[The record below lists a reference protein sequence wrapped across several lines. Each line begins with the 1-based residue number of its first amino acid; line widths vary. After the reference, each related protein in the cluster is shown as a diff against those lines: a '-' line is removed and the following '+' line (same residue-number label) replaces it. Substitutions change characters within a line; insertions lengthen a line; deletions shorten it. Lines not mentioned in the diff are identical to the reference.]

1 MYDTTAEERFKDGAI
16 VYAEGSHGD
25 WIYLITSGHVEM
37 LRAFEG
43 NSHVIETLGPGE
55 IFGEVSFFSGAPRL
69 STARAKGDIVLEIL
83 DRSMLDT
90 EYNRLSEDFQAIV
103 KRLANRYRLVSDA
116 LLRSR
121 LRRQAPRYRKVLS
134 MSFKT
139 RAGLVSAF
147 SENVNT
153 DGMFIRS
160 QQVMPKGEQFLLK
173 LDIPGGGETL
183 QIGCEVAWSRPA
195 EKADAD
201 NPAGMGVKFI
211 QIGASERSHL
221 KTALKGTDVV

>member
-1 MYDTTAEERFKDGAI
+1 MYDTTAEEHYQDGAV

-25 WIYLITSGHVEM
+25 WIYLITSGQVEM
-37 LRAFEG
+37 LRTFEG

-69 STARAKGDIVLEIL
+69 STARAKGDIVLEVL
-83 DRSMLDT
+83 DRSTLDT
-90 EYNRLSEDFQAIV
+90 EYNRLSEDFQAII
-103 KRLANRYRLVSDA
+103 KRMSLRYRNVSDA

-139 RAGLVSAF
+139 KSGLVSAF
-147 SENVNT
+147 SENLNT

-160 QQVMPKGEQFLLK
+160 RQVMPIGDQFLLK
-173 LDIPGGGETL
+173 LELPGGKESL
-183 QIGCEVAWSRPA
+183 QIGCEVAWTRSA
-195 EKADAD
+195 EKADA
-201 NPAGMGVKFI
+201 NHPAGMGVKFI
-211 QIGASERSHL
+211 QIGESEKAQL
-221 KTALKGTDVV
+221 QAALKGIESV